1 MPGSNVCS
9 AELIEQGGELTARI
23 REFRESDLSRVEDIA
38 AAAWVPV
45 FDSFRE
51 LVGDTIFDLA
61 FPEWEA
67 EQRRLVGEACHGD
80 NSLPAWVALDGGEI
94 AGFITAELS
103 REGGIGEISFNAVH
117 PDFQNRGIGTQMYT
131 FVLDWLK
138 GQGMKVIFV
147 STGGDPS
154 HAPARRAYEK
164 AGFTRAIPSVRY
176 YLET

>member
-1 MPGSNVCS
+1 M
-9 AELIEQGGELTARI
+9 AAHI
-23 REFRESDLSRVEDIA
+23 REFQESDLIRVQDIA

-45 FDSFRE
+45 FSSFQK
-51 LVGDTIFDLA
+51 LVGDAIFDLA
-61 FPEWEA
+61 FPQWED

-94 AGFITAELS
+94 AGFVTVELNHES
-103 REGGIGEISFNAVH
+103 GKGEISFNAVH
-117 PDFQNRGIGTQMYT
+117 PHFQNRGIGTHMYT

-138 GQGMKVIFV
+138 GQGMKVISV

-164 AGFTRAIPSVRY
+164 AGFTCAIPSVRY
-176 YLET
+176 YLEI